1 MNDSSL
7 DVVLV
12 RHGETA
18 WSRTGQHTGRTN
30 VPLTELG
37 RRQAD
42 ELATM
47 LGNRDFALVLSS
59 PLSRALDTGNRAGLL
74 ATPELSDDLL
84 EWDYGVYEGI
94 TTAETRLEIPGW
106 SVWTHPIL
114 DGESIE
120 EVGLRADA
128 VIGRIK
134 GADGATV
141 LFAHGHYLRIL
152 TARWLGL
159 PATAGRHF
167 ALDAATVSVLGFE
180 RENRVIRQWNEACH
194 LRSLEP
200 DAESEPEAAAENRD
214 GKEASSR

>member
-1 MNDSSL
+1 MMGSAL

-18 WSRTGQHTGRTN
+18 WSRTGQHTGRTD

-47 LGNRDFALVLSS
+47 LGDRDFAVMLSS
-59 PLSRALDTGNRAGLL
+59 PLSRALETGNRAGLP

-94 TTAETRLEIPGW
+94 TTAETRLEIPDW
-106 SVWTHPIL
+106 SVWTHPIT
-114 DGESIE
+114 DGESID
-120 EVGLRADA
+120 EVGIRADA
-128 VIGRIK
+128 VIERVGT
-134 GADGATV
+134 ADGATV

-180 RENRVIRQWNEACH
+180 QENRVIRQWNEACH

-200 DAESEPEAAAENRD
+200 EFAAED
-214 GKEASSR
+214 QDTKEASSP